1 MLHLSELPERFR
13 LLSEFFFDK
22 EHWTGLYQHLLKTG
36 PQPSL
41 AMLDPVVEALYSEK
55 TSRNPDAYPQFEKGS
70 ADTKYDS
77 FGLSAYGRL
86 ALFTFELLKKE
97 GDTISLFLTF
107 PEKMTWIME
116 ELLKV
121 RQGCLD
127 SIQAPTSEAG
137 VFFSTTLH
145 ADANAVVFRT
155 LLRELGNTATSWITL
170 AQDNDWEKQMIN
182 VLTSGTQDSDIN
194 DDEDDEDDK
203 TSINIEYF
211 AKAALKEQDGY
222 SERVFADVIQALAN
236 SDETDVSTANAKGWC
251 QVLKSE
257 KSKYFTYSI
266 FLWRDR

>member
-1 MLHLSELPERFR
+1 MLHLSEFSERFR
-13 LLSEFFFDK
+13 LLREFFFDK

-41 AMLDPVVEALYSEK
+41 AMLDPVVESLYAEK
-55 TSRNPDAYPQFEKGS
+55 SSQDADTHPRLKKGS
-70 ADTKYDS
+70 ETKYDS

-127 SIQAPTSEAG
+127 SFQAPSSEAG
-137 VFFSTTLH
+137 VLFSTTLH

-155 LLRELGNTATSWITL
+155 LLRELGNMATSWITL
-170 AQDNDWEKQMIN
+170 AHDNDWEKQTID
-182 VLTSGTQDSDIN
+182 VLISGRKDSEIK
-194 DDEDDEDDK
+194 DDEDDEDDEDS
-203 TSINIEYF
+203 SISIEYF
-211 AKAALKEQDGY
+211 AKSALKEQDGY
-222 SERVFADVIQALAN
+222 SERVFADLIQALAK
-236 SDETDVSTANAKGWC
+236 SDEADVSAANAKGWC

-257 KSKYFTYSI
+257 KSKCFSCVQ
-266 FLWRDR
+266 FLLTPR